1 MIAQLTGTVI
11 RMHHNPLVLDV
22 HEVGYAVHV
31 PQGLLATTT
40 VGQQLTVL
48 TYLHVREDVLQLFG
62 FSSEEEMSLFEL
74 LLSVSGVGPKTALAV
89 LDRGGTAIKRAI
101 IASDVEFFM
110 AVPRLGKKNAQKI
123 IIELKSK
130 LGSTSDLDLTDE
142 TSGDTKQI
150 IDALITMGFDR
161 KEAREAVKKLPAEGT
176 LEQKVKFALK
186 MLG

>member
-1 MIAQLTGTVI
+1 
-11 RMHHNPLVLDV
+11 
-22 HEVGYAVHV
+22 
-31 PQGLLATTT
+31 
-40 VGQQLTVL
+40 
-48 TYLHVREDVLQLFG
+48 
-62 FSSEEEMSLFEL
+62 
-74 LLSVSGVGPKTALAV
+74 
-89 LDRGGTAIKRAI
+89 
-101 IASDVEFFM
+101 M

-130 LGSTSDLDLTDE
+130 LGSTSDLDLSDE
-142 TSGDTKQI
+142 STGDTKQI